1 MSQETSGARCGA
13 SGVDAADY
21 EVEYVEKTRN
31 VCPMCE
37 DYAKRQADK
46 PVAVMCCEG
55 ACLRGEVA
63 RQAANL
69 LCRSLRPEQT
79 VRICLGGA
87 FTKDTGQRAL
97 VKHAARVIALEGCF
111 LACASRTMKGVV
123 RDLEPEVIVADRLYD
138 FDRRLFGIDEM
149 PAADVA
155 RHARTVAEQVAD
167 RLYAEP
173 VRATAE

>member
-1 MSQETSGARCGA
+1 MNETACRGACGSQAPQNTE
-13 SGVDAADY
+13 Y
-21 EVEYVEKTRN
+21 EVAHIERTRN

-37 DYAKRQADK
+37 DYAKRQAAK

-55 ACLRGEVA
+55 ACLRGEIA

-69 LCRSLRPEQT
+69 LCHALRREQT

-97 VKHAARVIALEGCF
+97 VKHAPRLIAVEGCF
-111 LACASRTMKGVV
+111 LNCASRMMKGVLP
-123 RDLEPEVIVADRLYD
+123 DLELEIVVADRLYE

-149 PAADVA
+149 PAADIA
-155 RHARTVAEQVAD
+155 RHARTVAEEVA
-167 RLYAEP
+167 RTLPA
-173 VRATAE
+173 